1 MLWTGRVDYIDV
13 SEDDGDDVAATAHEE
28 SLAPSTGSVVRDRFS
43 SDEVFQRI
51 VADADHEVTSSA
63 RELFAAGV
71 AGGLAISVTFLL
83 YVSLSA
89 QTDSPFLAVLLYPLG
104 FLYIIIGGYQL
115 YTENTLPPVAL
126 VLERLASIPAL
137 LRHWTIVFSGNFVG
151 GAFGALVL
159 AYTGVFEPAAAAE
172 AIYISEKG
180 IETGWWD
187 LFVKGAFAGL
197 IVAGVVWMDFAA
209 RDTISRVVLVY
220 IAFLAIPLGNLF
232 HSVVSVTETIFLVAE
247 GELALLPGLG
257 GFVLPVLL
265 GNTVG
270 GVVLVTIVNYYQTS
284 DRRLEIDRFEGVRRL
299 STTEMVLGRVAGRSY
314 VPLFDSVD
322 GVNLEVEDGAYH
334 VLVPVSNPRLER
346 ELVEF
351 ACTLASAHED
361 AVVQTV
367 HVVQTPDRMDLD
379 RDSGQHRRIVRESD
393 RLMADVRETVD
404 AHDVGYHH
412 STIVSNRSFEDVFD
426 AASQADPDL
435 VVMGWGEGQHW
446 DAARAESPFDQLVGQ
461 LPCDFLVVD
470 PRDLDPSKV
479 LLPTKGGPD
488 STLSA
493 SVARDLR
500 TAVGAEV
507 TLLQVAENET
517 GVADAEADLR
527 DWAGENDLEDA
538 EVRVEHGNVEDAIV
552 RSAAD
557 QTLVILGATERGLL
571 SRLLHGTLHRDVADR
586 LECSVAMAERPTDSS
601 LVRRVFGR
609 S

>member
-1 MLWTGRVDYIDV
+1 MSGL
-13 SEDDGDDVAATAHEE
+13 DDAQDDHPEE
-28 SLAPSTGSVVRDRFS
+28 PMAPSTGSVVQDRFS

-51 VADADHEVTSSA
+51 VADADHEITSGV
-63 RELFAAGV
+63 RELFFSGV

-83 YVSLSA
+83 YASLSA
-89 QTDSPFLAVLLYPLG
+89 QTDSPFLASILYPLG

-137 LRHWTIVFSGNFVG
+137 LRHWLIVFGGNFAG
-151 GAFGALVL
+151 GVLGALIL

-197 IVAGVVWMDFAA
+197 IVAGVVWVDFSAT
-209 RDTISRVVLVY
+209 DTISRVVMVY
-220 IAFLAIPLGNLF
+220 LAFLAIPLGNLF
-232 HSVVSVTETIFLVAE
+232 HSVVSVTETVYLVAE
-247 GELALLPGLG
+247 GELALVPGLTE
-257 GFVLPVLL
+257 FVLPVFL
-265 GNTVG
+265 GNTIG

-299 STTEMVLGRVAGRSY
+299 SPSEVLFGRVAGRSY
-314 VPLFDSVD
+314 VPLFDSVE
-322 GVNLEVEDGAYH
+322 GVDLEVEDDDFH
-334 VLVPVSNPRLER
+334 VFVPVSNPRLET

-351 ACTLASAHED
+351 ACTLASAHD
-361 AVVQTV
+361 NAVVQTV
-367 HVVQTPDRMDLD
+367 HVVQTPERMDLD

-393 RLMADVRETVD
+393 RLMAGIRETVD
-404 AHDVGYHH
+404 GHDVDYHH

-426 AASQADPDL
+426 AAEQADPDL

-470 PRDLDPSKV
+470 PRELDPSRI

-500 TAVGAEV
+500 TAVGAEI
-507 TLLQVAENET
+507 TLLQVADNEAAVPDT
-517 GVADAEADLR
+517 EAELEAWANAHDL
-527 DWAGENDLEDA
+527 DGA
-538 EVRVEHGNVEDAIV
+538 EILVEHGDVEDAIV
-552 RSAAD
+552 RAAAD
-557 QTLVILGATERGLL
+557 RTLVVLGATERGLL
-571 SRLLHGTLHRDVADR
+571 TRLVHGTLHRDVAER
-586 LECSVAMAERPTDSS
+586 VECSVAMAERPTDSS
-601 LVRRVFGR
+601 VLRRLLGR
-609 S
+609 K